1 MFAKAAVAAFLA
13 HRALL
18 FVNAQDS
25 SGFVPLASQTFTYT
39 ALPYQADPNN
49 GERGTQSGYNQ
60 CNSTTETQTSKCQTA
75 IINSIDDFCLWA
87 PQDPNSLIGNVEGE
101 CVAWCT
107 KAGHGT
113 RQIPAGAITGLQFI
127 RTADYVQVTGNINQA
142 LINIATDDSG
152 GELDPHG
159 ADQRGNPLGAL
170 LFSNAF
176 PASAG
181 NPSNYIQAIE
191 WHNFMGGGQFC
202 LKACDPARPNAAQYC
217 QHVFDRIGCKYN
229 APASYADNVFESCDG
244 ESQDFPGVYTGANG
258 QVTTYQQP
266 DEALGAITTM
276 PYEPRIPATSQCT
289 TFTSASLFAGAPS
302 ASGAAT
308 TGTNTRTSGGS
319 SNTRTSSSTRTSSTA
334 SSTGAAAIGAKP
346 AGALVGLLGGLAA
359 LVL

>member
-1 MFAKAAVAAFLA
+1 MFAKAAVAAYLA

-18 FVNAQDS
+18 LVNAQDS

-49 GERGTQSGYNQ
+49 GERGTQSGYNI
-60 CNSTTETQTSKCQTA
+60 CNSTTENQQSKCQTA
-75 IINSIDDFCLWA
+75 VINSIDDFCLWA

-107 KAGHGT
+107 KPGHGT
-113 RQIPAGAITGLQFI
+113 RLIPAGAITGIQFI
-127 RTADYVQVTGNINQA
+127 QTPDYVQVTGNINQA
-142 LINIATDDSG
+142 LIDLDPTDSG

-159 ADQRGNPLGAL
+159 ADQRGNPLGSL

-181 NPSNYIQAIE
+181 NPTNYIQAIE
-191 WHNFMGGGQFC
+191 WHNFMGGSQFC
-202 LKACDPARPNAAQYC
+202 LKACDPSRPNAANYC

-229 APASYADNVFESCDG
+229 APASYADNIFESCLG

-258 QVTTYQQP
+258 QVTTYVQP
-266 DEALGAITTM
+266 DEALGAITSM

-289 TFTSASLFAGAPS
+289 TYTSASLYAQAPS
-302 ASGAAT
+302 VTLSGT
-308 TGTNTRTSGGS
+308 SSTGSGTRTSTG
-319 SNTRTSSSTRTSSTA
+319 SSTRTSS
-334 SSTGAAAIGAKP
+334 SSHSTSSATGAAVLGAKP